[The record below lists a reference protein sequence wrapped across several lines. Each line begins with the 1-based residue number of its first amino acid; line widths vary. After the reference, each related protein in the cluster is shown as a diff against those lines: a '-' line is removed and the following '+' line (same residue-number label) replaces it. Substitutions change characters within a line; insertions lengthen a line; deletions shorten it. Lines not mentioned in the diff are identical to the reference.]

1 MILWETFYFVFED
14 ELRRTRPK
22 TTNVEIMNNAGY
34 LGRPFVA
41 NINNCKLALLAKE
54 SEREYIFQ
62 LWVVCAPKLCHV
74 TLPGA

>member
-1 MILWETFYFVFED
+1 MWEPFSIGFED

-22 TTNVEIMNNAGY
+22 TTTVEIMNIAGY
-34 LGRPFVA
+34 LGKPLVA

>member
-1 MILWETFYFVFED
+1 
-14 ELRRTRPK
+14 
-22 TTNVEIMNNAGY
+22 MNNAED
-34 LGRPFVA
+34 LGRPFAA